1 MFITGSGLL
10 CSARCNVWL
19 LFFSVVWFQLTTTA
33 PAVQFS
39 PKGALHPCLAL
50 EVVNSGSVSLPC
62 FVQKFDTAA
71 QLAEELQAFNRE
83 EGLPIDVIPTANAL
97 RGAERHDLLA
107 GIRQYGGA
115 LTLAPHIGMKTQR
128 GSGFHSPVSVAK
140 ELLNFVKHL
149 HKDSGDTRQSW
160 LMPSVYQLR
169 QAGRHD
175 LAAGVYKFGLGQ
187 VAQAA
192 ALKYNRTRKPYQCL
206 SNQLELCDDMKEQS
220 SSENRITSNC
230 HSDHIADQHDVVHEI
245 R

>member
-1 MFITGSGLL
+1 MHF
-10 CSARCNVWL
+10 
-19 LFFSVVWFQLTTTA
+19 
-33 PAVQFS
+33 PAKS
-39 PKGALHPCLAL
+39 RLHPCLAL
-50 EVVNSGSVSLPC
+50 EVINIGPMSFLF

-83 EGLPIDVIPTANAL
+83 DGLPIDFIPTANAL

-115 LTLAPHIGMKTQR
+115 LTLAPQIGMKTQR
-128 GSGFHSPVSVAK
+128 GSGFHSTVSVAK
-140 ELLNFVKHL
+140 ELLKFVKHL

-192 ALKYNRTRKPYQCL
+192 ALKYKRTRIPSQCTA
-206 SNQLELCDDMKEQS
+206 NQLEKKLCDDIKEQS
-220 SSENRITSNC
+220 SSQNGIPSNC
-230 HSDHIADQHDVVHEI
+230 DLVADQHDIAHEI

>member
-1 MFITGSGLL
+1 MHFPAKSRLSP
-10 CSARCNVWL
+10 CS
-19 LFFSVVWFQLTTTA
+19 
-33 PAVQFS
+33 
-39 PKGALHPCLAL
+39 AL
-50 EVVNSGSVSLPC
+50 EVINTGSMSLSF

-71 QLAEELQAFNRE
+71 QLAEQLLAFNRE
-83 EGLPIDVIPTANAL
+83 EGLPIDFIPTANAL
-97 RGAERHDLLA
+97 RGADRHDLLA

-128 GSGFHSPVSVAK
+128 GSGFQSIVSVAK
-140 ELLNFVKHL
+140 ELLKFVKHL

-175 LAAGVYKFGLGQ
+175 LAAGVYKFGVGQ

-192 ALKYNRTRKPYQCL
+192 ALQHNRTRKPSQCL
-206 SNQLELCDDMKEQS
+206 ANQLEKKLCDDSREHS
-220 SSENRITSNC
+220 ATGNWITSNY
-230 HSDHIADQHDVVHEI
+230 HNDRIADQHDAHEI

>member
-1 MFITGSGLL
+1 MIDTGPTS
-10 CSARCNVWL
+10 
-19 LFFSVVWFQLTTTA
+19 FPF
-33 PAVQFS
+33 
-39 PKGALHPCLAL
+39 
-50 EVVNSGSVSLPC
+50 

-83 EGLPIDVIPTANAL
+83 EGLPIDFVPTANAL

-115 LTLAPHIGMKTQR
+115 LTLAPQVGMNTQR
-128 GSGFHSPVSVAK
+128 GSGFHSTVSVAK
-140 ELLNFVKHL
+140 ELLKFVKHL
-149 HKDSGDTRQSW
+149 HKNSGDSRQSW

-187 VAQAA
+187 VADAA
-192 ALKYNRTRKPYQCL
+192 ALKFNRTRKPSQCTA
-206 SNQLELCDDMKEQS
+206 NQLEQNLCDDIKEQS
-220 SSENRITSNC
+220 SSQNRISSNC
-230 HSDHIADQHDVVHEI
+230 DLVADQHDIAHDI

>member
-1 MFITGSGLL
+1 MAMHF
-10 CSARCNVWL
+10 
-19 LFFSVVWFQLTTTA
+19 
-33 PAVQFS
+33 PAKS
-39 PKGALHPCLAL
+39 RLHPCLAL
-50 EVVNSGSVSLPC
+50 EVINIGPMSFLF

-83 EGLPIDVIPTANAL
+83 DGLPIDFIPTANAL

-115 LTLAPHIGMKTQR
+115 LTLAPQIGMKTQR
-128 GSGFHSPVSVAK
+128 GSGFHSTVSVAK
-140 ELLNFVKHL
+140 ELLKFVKHL

-192 ALKYNRTRKPYQCL
+192 ALKYKRTRIPSQCTA
-206 SNQLELCDDMKEQS
+206 NQLEKKLCDDIKEQS
-220 SSENRITSNC
+220 SSQNGIPSNC
-230 HSDHIADQHDVVHEI
+230 DLVADQHDIAHEI

>member
-1 MFITGSGLL
+1 MPCPGKS
-10 CSARCNVWL
+10 R
-19 LFFSVVWFQLTTTA
+19 
-33 PAVQFS
+33 
-39 PKGALHPCLAL
+39 LHPCLPL
-50 EVVNSGSVSLPC
+50 EVINTDPMSFPM

-83 EGLPIDVIPTANAL
+83 EGLLIDFIPTANAL

-115 LTLAPHIGMKTQR
+115 LSLAPQIGMKTQR
-128 GSGFHSPVSVAK
+128 GSGFGSTVSVTK
-140 ELLNFVKHL
+140 ELLKLVKHL
-149 HKDSGDTRQSW
+149 HKPSDIRQSW

-192 ALKYNRTRKPYQCL
+192 ALKYNRPRKPSQCL
-206 SNQLELCDDMKEQS
+206 ANQLEKKLCDDIKEQS
-220 SSENRITSNC
+220 SSENRTTSNC
-230 HSDHIADQHDVVHEI
+230 HSDRIADQHDVAHEI